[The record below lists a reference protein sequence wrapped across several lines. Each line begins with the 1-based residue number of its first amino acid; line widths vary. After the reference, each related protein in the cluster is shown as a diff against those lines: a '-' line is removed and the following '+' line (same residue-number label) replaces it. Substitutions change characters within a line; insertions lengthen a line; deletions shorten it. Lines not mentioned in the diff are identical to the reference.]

1 MRVPTLKN
9 MNIQEFTDYSV
20 MISAHGKGSGG
31 TRGGMVIEDVLN
43 AYIVNKWATS
53 KSIGTLDMA
62 FLTRQPIF
70 PNLKVL
76 NQNSL
81 MKNTMNI

>member
-1 MRVPTLKN
+1 
-9 MNIQEFTDYSV
+9 

>member
-1 MRVPTLKN
+1 
-9 MNIQEFTDYSV
+9 
-20 MISAHGKGSGG
+20 MISARGKGSRS

-43 AYIVNKWATS
+43 AHSVTNGPHPTS
-53 KSIGTLDMA
+53 KRIVTLDMA
-62 FLTRQPIF
+62 FLTRQPMF
-70 PNLKVL
+70 PNLEVL